1 MIEVF
6 EYSTHP
12 NVYPNNNGDAILLP
26 ISCVVKAQLNG
37 TWELKIEHPLDDE
50 GRWQYLHYGNILR
63 VPSHNGKQLFRIR
76 AYDQTDESV
85 IATADPIFYDAGNDC
100 FLNDVRPTVAT
111 GQQALTAILAPN
123 SRYSGTSD
131 ISRTSTAYYV
141 RKNAM
146 EAINGSDENSFLNR
160 WGGEIE
166 YDNLTIKVMQR
177 IGADNGVLVRTGKNL
192 PRNGLKFTV
201 DGSNT
206 INRIV
211 PLAYN
216 GHGMTTSPAYV
227 DVVLPPNAIRR
238 IGVIT
243 FENIRLASDTGYGE
257 GETIPDYI
265 TVCADQTALNT
276 ALQTAAENYFTDTHC
291 YENRVTMDV
300 DIAVLQSLDEYKDFT
315 ALEQIGLGDT
325 VYVFNKRMGIGWYP
339 GTLQEYNPQPVRVT
353 EIEWDCI
360 MNRASR
366 IKARTADSRATVS
379 GVGGTTVGPSTI
391 PFWVDEKGNVV
402 MGDKLIFGN
411 SAVTVP
417 TWIQHIY
424 GSANG
429 SALLVRP
436 GGPLVIGGGEYAS
449 NRYAQGDIPLSG
461 TGSEDAYLGADRA
474 VHIESNANTIGN
486 RKTWDFDE
494 SGNIITPQG
503 GLINGVDITKIG
515 EAGDGIAAGTSV
527 SLASGTSWVNIGSI
541 TLTKGTWLLF
551 ATLSFSS
558 NPTGR
563 RSMCVSTTRTGQAG
577 LGYQAYSTMQAVNGA
592 ASILHCSRP
601 IVVNSTT
608 TYYLNAAQNSGSAL
622 TVYPVIDTIRLA

>member
-6 EYSTHP
+6 EYSIHP
-12 NVYPNNNGDAILLP
+12 GVYPSNNGDAILQP

-37 TWELKIEHPLDDE
+37 TWELQIEHPLDEE

-76 AYDQTDESV
+76 TYDQTDETV
-85 IATADPIFYDAGNDC
+85 VATADPIFYDAGNDC
-100 FLNDVRPTVAT
+100 FLDDIRPTAVNGQVAL
-111 GQQALTAILAPN
+111 GMILTPN
-123 SRYSGTSD
+123 DRYRSESD
-131 ISRTSTAYYV
+131 ITKVTTSYYV

-166 YDNLTIKVMQR
+166 YDNLTIRVMQR

-216 GHGMTTSPAYV
+216 GHGRTTTPAYV
-227 DVVLPPNAIRR
+227 DAIIPVNAIRR
-238 IGVIT
+238 TGVIT

-265 TVCADQTALNT
+265 TVCANQAALNT
-276 ALQTAAENYFTDTHC
+276 ALQTAAENYFTETRC
-291 YENRVTMDV
+291 YENRVSMDV

-339 GTLQEYNPQPVRVT
+339 GLPQEYNPRPVRVT

-366 IKARTADSRATVS
+366 IKARTTDSRTTVS
-379 GVGGTTVGPSTI
+379 GGGGTTVGSGTS
-391 PFWVDEKGNVV
+391 PFQVDKKGDVV

-424 GSANG
+424 GNANG

-449 NRYAQGDIPLSG
+449 NRYAQGDISS
-461 TGSEDAYLGADRA
+461 TQETAHFGADST
-474 VHIESNANTIGN
+474 VYLESNANTIGS
-486 RKTWDFDE
+486 RKTWEFDT
-494 SGNIITPQG
+494 SGNITTPTD
-503 GLINGVDITKIG
+503 GLINGVDITKLCNYGAVQTLSPTVSLSSGTTWQNVKSFDLTPGLWVI
-515 EAGDGIAAGTSV
+515 EIAARFSTN
-527 SLASGTSWVNIGSI
+527 ASGYRALNVSSTSGGSAI
-541 TLTKGTWLLF
+541 SYLTQDIRAAVPGTFTYMKLT
-551 ATLSFSS
+551 ATY
-558 NPTGR
+558 
-563 RSMCVSTTRTGQAG
+563 RSAT
-577 LGYQAYSTMQAVNGA
+577 
-592 ASILHCSRP
+592 
-601 IVVNSTT
+601 NSTL
-608 TYYLNAAQNSGSAL
+608 YINAQQNSGASL
-622 TVYPVIDTIRLA
+622 TFSMNYKITLLKGE

>member
-6 EYSTHP
+6 EYSVHP
-12 NVYPNNNGDAILLP
+12 GVYPSNNGDAILLP

-76 AYDQTDESV
+76 TYDQTDETV
-85 IATADPIFYDAGNDC
+85 VATADPIFYDAGNDC
-100 FLNDVRPTVAT
+100 FLNDVRPTAVNGQVAL
-111 GQQALTAILAPN
+111 GMILTPN
-123 SRYSGTSD
+123 DRYRSESD
-131 ISRTSTAYYV
+131 ITKVTTSYYV

-166 YDNLTIKVMQR
+166 YDNLTIRVMQR

-216 GHGMTTSPAYV
+216 GHGMTTTPAYV
-227 DVVLPPNAIRR
+227 DAIIPANALRR
-238 IGVIT
+238 TGVIT

-265 TVCADQTALNT
+265 TVCADQTELNAALK
-276 ALQTAAENYFTDTHC
+276 TAAENYFTESHC
-291 YENRVTMDV
+291 DENRITMDV

-339 GTLQEYNPQPVRVT
+339 GTLQEYNPRPVRVT

-366 IKARTADSRATVS
+366 LKARTTDSRTTIA
-379 GVGGTTVGPSTI
+379 GGGGGTTVGSSTI
-391 PFWVDEKGNVV
+391 PFWVDNKGNVV

-424 GSANG
+424 GNANG

-449 NRYAQGDIPLSG
+449 NRYAQGDISASSNE
-461 TGSEDAYLGADRA
+461 TAYLGSDSN
-474 VHIESNANTIGN
+474 VYIESNGNTIGN
-486 RKTWDFDE
+486 RKTWTFNASGQLIAPNGTAYEDQYKGETVTAATVFAFGYAGNTDFYFE
-494 SGNIITPQG
+494 VMLPKKIASGSSVNLTAFKGAIRG
-503 GLINGVDITKIG
+503 VNGIV
-515 EAGDGIAAGTSV
+515 AANNTNLLSNTTASV
-527 SLASGTSWVNIGSI
+527 SNNGNLKLQITGQTTNFKANSPAHLLVNSI
-541 TLTKGTWLLF
+541 TFT
-551 ATLSFSS
+551 
-558 NPTGR
+558 
-563 RSMCVSTTRTGQAG
+563 VS
-577 LGYQAYSTMQAVNGA
+577 
-592 ASILHCSRP
+592 
-601 IVVNSTT
+601 
-608 TYYLNAAQNSGSAL
+608 
-622 TVYPVIDTIRLA
+622 

>member
-6 EYSTHP
+6 EYSVHP
-12 NVYPNNNGDAILLP
+12 GVYPSNNGDAILQP

-37 TWELKIEHPLDDE
+37 TWELQIEHPLDEE
-50 GRWQYLHYGNILR
+50 GRWQFLHYGNILR

-76 AYDQTDESV
+76 TYDQTDETV
-85 IATADPIFYDAGNDC
+85 VATADPIFYDAGNDC
-100 FLNDVRPTVAT
+100 FLDDIRPTAVNGQVAL
-111 GQQALTAILAPN
+111 GMILTPN
-123 SRYSGTSD
+123 DRYRSESD
-131 ISRTSTAYYV
+131 ITKVTTSYYI

-146 EAINGSDENSFLNR
+146 EAINGSDDNSFLNR

-166 YDNLTIKVMQR
+166 YDNLTIRVMQR

-216 GHGMTTSPAYV
+216 GHGRTTTPAYV
-227 DVVLPPNAIRR
+227 DAIIPANALRR
-238 IGVIT
+238 TGVIT
-243 FENIRLASDTGYGE
+243 FENIRLASDTGYGA

-265 TVCADQTALNT
+265 TVCADQTELNAALK
-276 ALQTAAENYFTDTHC
+276 TAAENYFTESHC
-291 YENRVTMDV
+291 DENRITMDV
-300 DIAVLQSLDEYKDFT
+300 DIAVLQALDEYKDFT

-339 GTLQEYNPQPVRVT
+339 GTLQEYNPRPVRVT

-366 IKARTADSRATVS
+366 IRARTTDSRTTVS
-379 GVGGTTVGPSTI
+379 SSATTVGSSPI
-391 PFWVDEKGNVV
+391 PFSVDNNGNVV
-402 MGDKLIFGN
+402 MGDKLVFGRSDVN
-411 SAVTVP
+411 IPSY
-417 TWIQHIY
+417 IQHIY
-424 GSANG
+424 GNTNG
-429 SALLVRP
+429 GAILIRP
-436 GGPLVIGGGEYAS
+436 GSPLVMGGGEYAS
-449 NRYAQGDIPLSG
+449 NRYGLGDIPLTG

-486 RKTWDFDE
+486 RKTWDFDA
-494 SGNIITPQG
+494 SGNITTPQG

-515 EAGDGIAAGTSV
+515 EAGDRIAPGTSV
-527 SLASGTSWVNIGSI
+527 SLASGTAWVNIGSI

-551 ATLSFSS
+551 ATLAFSS
-558 NPTGR
+558 NATGR
-563 RSMCVSTTRTGQAG
+563 RSMCVSTTSTGQAG

-592 ASILHCSRP
+592 VSILHCSRP

-608 TYYLNAAQNSGSAL
+608 TYYLNAAQNSGSTL

>member
-6 EYSTHP
+6 EYSVHP

-26 ISCVVKAQLNG
+26 ISCVVNAQLNG

-76 AYDQTDESV
+76 TYDQTDETV
-85 IATADPIFYDAGNDC
+85 VATADPIFYDAGNDC
-100 FLNDVRPTVAT
+100 FLDDIRPTAAT

-131 ISRTSTAYYV
+131 ISRASTAYYV

-227 DVVLPPNAIRR
+227 DVILPPNAIRR
-238 IGVIT
+238 TGVIT

-265 TVCADQTALNT
+265 TVCADQTALNA
-276 ALQTAAENYFTDTHC
+276 ALQTAAENYFTETRC

-315 ALEQIGLGDT
+315 SLEQIGLGDT

-339 GTLQEYNPQPVRVT
+339 GAVQEYDPQPVRVT

-366 IKARTADSRATVS
+366 IKARTTDSRTTIA
-379 GVGGTTVGPSTI
+379 GGGGGTTVGSSKV

-411 SAVTVP
+411 SSVTVP

-424 GSANG
+424 GNANG

-449 NRYAQGDIPLSG
+449 NRYAQGDISASSNE
-461 TGSEDAYLGADRA
+461 TAYLGSDSN
-474 VHIESNANTIGN
+474 VYVESNGNTIGN
-486 RKTWDFDE
+486 RKTWAFNT
-494 SGNIITPQG
+494 SGQLVAP
-503 GLINGVDITKIG
+503 NGSIYDDQYKNETVSLTALLGPGYTGSSDCYFEVQLPKKIASG
-515 EAGDGIAAGTSV
+515 STVSVTAFKGTVRGVNGYIASFNTDLLSKIASSSRTEAGNLWLQLSGLTTNFTSQTPV
-527 SLASGTSWVNIGSI
+527 HLYVNSI
-541 TLTKGTWLLF
+541 TFT
-551 ATLSFSS
+551 
-558 NPTGR
+558 
-563 RSMCVSTTRTGQAG
+563 VS
-577 LGYQAYSTMQAVNGA
+577 
-592 ASILHCSRP
+592 
-601 IVVNSTT
+601 
-608 TYYLNAAQNSGSAL
+608 
-622 TVYPVIDTIRLA
+622 

>member
-6 EYSTHP
+6 EYSVHP

-76 AYDQTDESV
+76 TYDQTDETV
-85 IATADPIFYDAGNDC
+85 VATADPIFYDAGNDC
-100 FLNDVRPTVAT
+100 FLNDIRPTAAT

-131 ISRTSTAYYV
+131 ITRTSTSYYV

-146 EAINGSDENSFLNR
+146 EAINGSDDNSFLNR

-216 GHGMTTSPAYV
+216 GHGMTTSPGYV
-227 DVVLPPNAIRR
+227 DAILPPNAIRR
-238 IGVIT
+238 TGVIT

-265 TVCADQTALNT
+265 TVCADQAALNT
-276 ALQTAAENYFTDTHC
+276 ALQTAAENYFTETHC

-339 GTLQEYNPQPVRVT
+339 GLPQEYNPQPVRVT

-366 IKARTADSRATVS
+366 IKARTADSRTTTS
-379 GVGGTTVGPSTI
+379 GGGGTTVGSSTV

-424 GSANG
+424 GNANG

-449 NRYAQGDIPLSG
+449 NRYAQGDISASSNE
-461 TGSEDAYLGADRA
+461 TAYLGADSN
-474 VHIESNANTIGN
+474 VYVESNGNTIGS
-486 RKTWDFDE
+486 RKTWTFNTSGQLVAPNGTAYDDQYKGETVTAATVFAFGYAGNTDFYFE
-494 SGNIITPQG
+494 VMLPKKIASGSSVNLTAF
-503 GLINGVDITKIG
+503 NGAIRGVNGTV
-515 EAGDGIAAGTSV
+515 AANNTNLLSNTTASV
-527 SLASGTSWVNIGSI
+527 SNNGNLKLQVSGLTTNYKANSPAHLLVNSI
-541 TLTKGTWLLF
+541 TFT
-551 ATLSFSS
+551 
-558 NPTGR
+558 
-563 RSMCVSTTRTGQAG
+563 VS
-577 LGYQAYSTMQAVNGA
+577 
-592 ASILHCSRP
+592 
-601 IVVNSTT
+601 
-608 TYYLNAAQNSGSAL
+608 
-622 TVYPVIDTIRLA
+622 

>member
-26 ISCVVKAQLNG
+26 ISCVVNAQLNG

-123 SRYSGTSD
+123 NRYTGVSD
-131 ISRTSTAYYV
+131 ITRTSTAYYI

-146 EAINGSDENSFLNR
+146 EAINGSDDNSFLNR

-166 YDNLTIKVMQR
+166 YDNLTIRVMRR
-177 IGADNGVLVRTGKNL
+177 IGAANGVLVRTGKNL

-238 IGVIT
+238 TGVIT

-265 TVCADQTALNT
+265 TVCADQTALNA
-276 ALQTAAENYFTDTHC
+276 ALQTAAENYFTETRC

-339 GTLQEYNPQPVRVT
+339 GAAQEYEPQPVRVT

-366 IKARTADSRATVS
+366 IKARTTDSRTTIA
-379 GVGGTTVGPSTI
+379 GGGGGTTVGSSTV

-411 SAVTVP
+411 SSVTVP

-424 GSANG
+424 GNANG

-449 NRYAQGDIPLSG
+449 NRYAQGDISASANE
-461 TGSEDAYLGADRA
+461 TAYLGSDSN
-474 VHIESNANTIGN
+474 VYVESNGNTIGN
-486 RKTWDFDE
+486 RKTWTFNTSGELVAPNGTPYADRYKGETVTAATVFAFGY
-494 SGNIITPQG
+494 SGNSDFYFEVMLP
-503 GLINGVDITKIG
+503 KK
-515 EAGDGIAAGTSV
+515 IAAGSSV
-527 SLASGTSWVNIGSI
+527 NLTAFNGAIRGVNGMVAANNTNLLSNTTASISNNGNLKLQISGLTTNFKANSPAHLLVNSI
-541 TLTKGTWLLF
+541 TFT
-551 ATLSFSS
+551 
-558 NPTGR
+558 
-563 RSMCVSTTRTGQAG
+563 VS
-577 LGYQAYSTMQAVNGA
+577 
-592 ASILHCSRP
+592 
-601 IVVNSTT
+601 
-608 TYYLNAAQNSGSAL
+608 
-622 TVYPVIDTIRLA
+622 

>member
-6 EYSTHP
+6 EYSVHP

-26 ISCVVKAQLNG
+26 ISCVVNAQLNG

-76 AYDQTDESV
+76 TYDQTDETV
-85 IATADPIFYDAGNDC
+85 VATADPIFYDAGNDC
-100 FLNDVRPTVAT
+100 FLDDVRPTAAT
-111 GQQALTAILAPN
+111 GQQAMTAILAPN

-166 YDNLTIKVMQR
+166 YDNLTIRVMQR

-238 IGVIT
+238 TGVIT

-276 ALQTAAENYFTDTHC
+276 ALQTAAENYFTETHC

-366 IKARTADSRATVS
+366 LKARTTDSRTTIA
-379 GVGGTTVGPSTI
+379 GGGGGTTVGSSTV

-411 SAVTVP
+411 SSVTVP

-424 GSANG
+424 GNANG

-449 NRYAQGDIPLSG
+449 NRYAQGDISASANE
-461 TGSEDAYLGADRA
+461 TAYLGSDSN
-474 VHIESNANTIGN
+474 VYVESNGNTIGN
-486 RKTWDFDE
+486 RKTWTFNTSGELVAPNGTPYSDRYKGETVTAATVFAFGY
-494 SGNIITPQG
+494 SGNSGFYFEVMLP
-503 GLINGVDITKIG
+503 KK
-515 EAGDGIAAGTSV
+515 IAAGSSVNLTAFNGAIRGVNGTVAANNTNLLSNTTASV
-527 SLASGTSWVNIGSI
+527 SNNGNLKLQITGLTTNFKANSPAHLLVNSI
-541 TLTKGTWLLF
+541 TFT
-551 ATLSFSS
+551 
-558 NPTGR
+558 
-563 RSMCVSTTRTGQAG
+563 VS
-577 LGYQAYSTMQAVNGA
+577 
-592 ASILHCSRP
+592 
-601 IVVNSTT
+601 
-608 TYYLNAAQNSGSAL
+608 
-622 TVYPVIDTIRLA
+622 

>member
-37 TWELKIEHPLDDE
+37 TWELKIEHPLDEE

-123 SRYSGTSD
+123 NRYTGVSD
-131 ISRTSTAYYV
+131 ITRTSTAYYI

-166 YDNLTIKVMQR
+166 YDNLTIRVMQR

-216 GHGMTTSPAYV
+216 GHGMTTIPGYV
-227 DVVLPPNAIRR
+227 DAIIPVNAIRR
-238 IGVIT
+238 TGVIT
-243 FENIRLASDTGYGE
+243 FEDIRLASDTGYGE

-265 TVCADQTALNT
+265 TVCADQTALNA
-276 ALQTAAENYFTDTHC
+276 ALKTAAENYFTETHC
-291 YENRVTMDV
+291 DENRVTMDV

-339 GTLQEYNPQPVRVT
+339 GFPQEYNPRPVRVT

-366 IKARTADSRATVS
+366 IRARTTDSRTATS
-379 GVGGTTVGPSTI
+379 GGGSTTVGLGTS
-391 PFWVDEKGNVV
+391 PFQVDGKGNVV

-411 SAVTVP
+411 SSVTVP

-424 GSANG
+424 GNANG

-449 NRYAQGDIPLSG
+449 NRYAQGDISASSNE
-461 TGSEDAYLGADRA
+461 TAYLGADSN
-474 VHIESNANTIGN
+474 VYVESNGNTIGN
-486 RKTWDFDE
+486 RKTWTFNASGQLVAPNGTAYDDQYKGETVTAATVFAFGYAGNTDFYFE
-494 SGNIITPQG
+494 VMLPKKIASGSSVNLTAF
-503 GLINGVDITKIG
+503 NGAIRGVNGTV
-515 EAGDGIAAGTSV
+515 AANNTNLLSNTTASV
-527 SLASGTSWVNIGSI
+527 SNNGNLKLQVSGQTTNYKANSPAHLLVNSI
-541 TLTKGTWLLF
+541 TFT
-551 ATLSFSS
+551 
-558 NPTGR
+558 
-563 RSMCVSTTRTGQAG
+563 VS
-577 LGYQAYSTMQAVNGA
+577 
-592 ASILHCSRP
+592 
-601 IVVNSTT
+601 
-608 TYYLNAAQNSGSAL
+608 
-622 TVYPVIDTIRLA
+622 

>member
-6 EYSTHP
+6 EYSVHP
-12 NVYPNNNGDAILLP
+12 GVYPSNNGDAILQP

-37 TWELKIEHPLDDE
+37 TWELQIEHPLDEE

-76 AYDQTDESV
+76 TYDQTDETV
-85 IATADPIFYDAGNDC
+85 VATADPIFYDAGNDC
-100 FLNDVRPTVAT
+100 FLDDIRPTAVNGQVAL
-111 GQQALTAILAPN
+111 GMILTPN
-123 SRYSGTSD
+123 DRYRSESD
-131 ISRTSTAYYV
+131 ITKVTTSYYV

-146 EAINGSDENSFLNR
+146 EAINGSDDNSFLNR

-166 YDNLTIKVMQR
+166 YDNLTIRVMQR

-216 GHGMTTSPAYV
+216 GHGRTTTPAYV
-227 DVVLPPNAIRR
+227 DAIIPANALRR
-238 IGVIT
+238 TGVIT

-265 TVCADQTALNT
+265 TVCANQTELNAALK
-276 ALQTAAENYFTDTHC
+276 TAAENYFTESHC
-291 YENRVTMDV
+291 DENRITMDV

-339 GTLQEYNPQPVRVT
+339 GTLQEYNPRPVRVT

-360 MNRASR
+360 LNRASR
-366 IKARTADSRATVS
+366 IKARTTDSRTTVS
-379 GVGGTTVGPSTI
+379 GGGGTTVGSGTS
-391 PFWVDEKGNVV
+391 PFQVDGNGNVV

-424 GSANG
+424 GNANG

-449 NRYAQGDIPLSG
+449 NRWGVGDIL
-461 TGSEDAYLGADRA
+461 TNHETARLGADSA
-474 VHIESNANTIGN
+474 VFIESNGNTITD
-486 RKTWDFDE
+486 RKTWTFNTSGELVAPNGTPYADRYKGETVTATAVFAFGY
-494 SGNIITPQG
+494 SGNTDFYFEVMLP
-503 GLINGVDITKIG
+503 KK
-515 EAGDGIAAGTSV
+515 IAAGSSVNLTAFNGAVRGVNGTVAANNTNLLSNTTASV
-527 SLASGTSWVNIGSI
+527 SNNGNLKLQISGLTTNFKANSPAHLLVNSI
-541 TLTKGTWLLF
+541 TFT
-551 ATLSFSS
+551 
-558 NPTGR
+558 
-563 RSMCVSTTRTGQAG
+563 VS
-577 LGYQAYSTMQAVNGA
+577 
-592 ASILHCSRP
+592 
-601 IVVNSTT
+601 
-608 TYYLNAAQNSGSAL
+608 
-622 TVYPVIDTIRLA
+622 